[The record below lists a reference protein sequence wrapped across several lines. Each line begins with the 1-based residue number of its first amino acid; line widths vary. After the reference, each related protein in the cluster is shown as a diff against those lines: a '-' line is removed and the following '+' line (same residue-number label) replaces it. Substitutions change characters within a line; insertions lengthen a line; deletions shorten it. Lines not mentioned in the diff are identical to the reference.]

1 MVVLSSLTRRLSNPT
16 GRPRPLLS
24 DSFLRTSSIV
34 VACLVYEQYYRPGWE
49 RALACSCPSERQRS
63 GVGPD
68 YAIFMLKYFMCLVVG
83 ITSGVWIWSGK
94 TLESWRR
101 FIARCCPCWLQKATA
116 PPSMYSEASTALTGH
131 TGTGL
136 TSGIY
141 HKAAPSHI

>member
-1 MVVLSSLTRRLSNPT
+1 MSSTTGPAGSEPWPAPARLSA
-16 GRPRPLLS
+16 S
-24 DSFLRTSSIV
+24 
-34 VACLVYEQYYRPGWE
+34 AQ
-49 RALACSCPSERQRS
+49 

-101 FIARCCPCWLQKATA
+101 FVARCCPCWLQKATA

-141 HKAAPSHI
+141 HKAVPSHI